1 MDLNFRKYIRCLIMA
16 VVLLFAFSCVRKD
29 DDSAVSGT
37 QGAILFNVLAEP
49 SSKLAYN
56 GVHTSFVN
64 NEEVGCVIAAK
75 NGDSYEFKSV
85 VKWVYQDG
93 VLLLQTE
100 NDQYVSRHTYKAMA
114 DQGFVSLNEDMD
126 YAFFFYY
133 PYVEGH
139 EPNNEATSDYYWE
152 HYPMGVATDYR
163 KDVENNIS
171 AVEKLSASDHLWVS
185 YTDDKSRI
193 DAGKFYEVPLTF
205 QKKTATVEVHYD
217 HNSGYTLDNVYIDAV
232 EGSAGVNT
240 RMEFNLKTGAYDL
253 TQPYDGLIYPGR
265 VNDDDGHDHDDGIHA
280 GGYRALFAP
289 QTITSWHL
297 CATITDNLNQVDG
310 IPRVFKFDVILED
323 KLQKLEEGRQ
333 YIFHIA
339 RQTNGDIMITDWTGD
354 SVEDLFGDSIT
365 APSDLSM
372 WSDNGRP
379 EEGGHVVIKEGETLI
394 IKGKGF
400 WDKDH
405 CVIRYVKLP
414 GVRVNAYDSES
425 NPAGFVLSEEDAE
438 GFRTISF
445 NLPVSATDGDVYL
458 VMATGSIKESPGSIR
473 TVKPVVAALSG
484 VTGGAG
490 SYSFDMDAYDTS
502 NPQKLTLTGS
512 DLDLVESVTFGEGY
526 ESEVIMP
533 SSPTQ
538 ISVVIP
544 EYAHSAN
551 LVLNLRNGLSLDSG
565 QYLEILNPNDEVA
578 ITGISGIFK
587 AGEIIVVRGTHL
599 NAVSFVRVT
608 VVGGALNISPQVSD
622 DGKVLTFEFPENG
635 RDGTLKFTKKDSNGY
650 DEMNPFYEYSFTTA
664 VPEYIDIVR
673 DDKTF
678 YIHGSNLDVVKTLDV
693 SFNGGSIQLTS
704 GFYNTQTHNISFN
717 ILQSNGDE
725 EIPSSGTVTFTT
737 KHDKSVSV
745 SYKFYPVVTSVTS
758 ANGLRPGQTVTIAGR
773 YLDEIDKVS
782 IFDYDRNNRL
792 DIGGTGIIHLGQ
804 GAGMTVTLPATSYD
818 YGNNAII
825 ELYKGAELVT
835 YYVVYPP
842 SNPTDDI

>member
-1 MDLNFRKYIRCLIMA
+1 MDLNFRKYIRCLTMA
-16 VVLLFAFSCVRKD
+16 VVLLAAFSCARKEND
-29 DDSAVSGT
+29 LAVSDT
-37 QGAILFNVLAEP
+37 PGALLFNVLAEP
-49 SSKLAYN
+49 SSRLAYN

-64 NEEVGCVIAAK
+64 EEKVGCVIAAK
-75 NGDSYEFKSV
+75 NGETYEFKSV
-85 VKWVYQDG
+85 VKWMYEDG

-100 NDQYVSRHTYKAMA
+100 NDEFVSRHTYQDMA
-114 DQGFVSLNEDMD
+114 DQGYVSLNQDME

-133 PYVEGH
+133 PYIEGK
-139 EPNNEATSDYYWE
+139 EPDNIATSPYYWE
-152 HYPMGVATDYR
+152 NYLMVVATDYR
-163 KDVENNIS
+163 KDDEKS
-171 AVEKLSASDHLWVS
+171 AVDKLSASDYLWVS

-193 DAGKFYEVPLTF
+193 NEGKFYEVPLTF
-205 QKKTATVEVHYD
+205 QKKTATIEVHYD

-232 EGSAGVNT
+232 AGSAGVMT
-240 RMEFNLKTGAYDL
+240 GMEFNLKTGEYDSV
-253 TQPYDGLIYPGR
+253 TPYDGLIYPGR
-265 VNDDDGHDHDDGIHA
+265 VNDDDGHEHDEGIHA
-280 GGYRALFAP
+280 GGYRMLFVP
-289 QTITSWHL
+289 QTIASWHL
-297 CATITDNLNQVDG
+297 HATITDNLNLVDG
-310 IPRVFKFDVILED
+310 NPRVFNFDVILEE
-323 KLQKLEEGRQ
+323 KLQTLEEGCQ

-354 SVEDLFGDSIT
+354 SVEDLFGDSIE

-372 WSDNGRP
+372 WSDNGRGK
-379 EEGGHVVIKEGETLI
+379 EDGHVVIKEGETLK

-405 CVIRYVKLP
+405 CVIRYVQLP
-414 GVRVNAYDSES
+414 GARVYET
-425 NPAGFVLSEEDAE
+425 NPSGFVLSEEDGE

-502 NPQKLTLTGS
+502 NPQKLTLKGS
-512 DLDLVESVTFGEGY
+512 DLDLVESITFGEGY
-526 ESEVIMP
+526 EADVILPALASE
-533 SSPTQ
+533 

-544 EYAHSAN
+544 EHAHSAE
-551 LVLNLRNGLSLDSG
+551 LVLNLRNGMSLDSG
-565 QYLEILNPNDEVA
+565 QYLEILNPNDEVSIIS
-578 ITGISGIFK
+578 ITGVFK
-587 AGEIIVVRGTHL
+587 GGEIIVVRGTHL

-608 VVGGALNISPQVSD
+608 VVGGALNIYPQVSD
-622 DGKVLTFEFPENG
+622 DGKMLTFEFPEEG
-635 RDGTLKFTKKDSNGY
+635 RDGTMKFTKKDSNGY

-693 SFNGGSIQLTS
+693 SFTGGSIQLTS

-717 ILQSNGDE
+717 ILQSNGGK

-737 KHDKSVSV
+737 KHDKTIEIP
-745 SYKFYPVVTSVTS
+745 YEFYPVVTSVTS

-792 DIGGTGIIHLGQ
+792 DISVTGGQ
-804 GAGMTVTLPATSYD
+804 GAGMTVTLPTTSYD
-818 YGNNAII
+818 YGYNAII

>member
-1 MDLNFRKYIRCLIMA
+1 MDLNFRKYIRCLTMA
-16 VVLLFAFSCVRKD
+16 VVLLAAFSCARKEND
-29 DDSAVSGT
+29 LAVSDT
-37 QGAILFNVLAEP
+37 PGALLFNVLAEP
-49 SSKLAYN
+49 SSRLAYN

-75 NGDSYEFKSV
+75 NGETYEFKSV
-85 VKWVYQDG
+85 VKWMYKDG

-100 NDQYVSRHTYKAMA
+100 NDEFVSRHTYQDMA
-114 DQGFVSLNEDMD
+114 DQGYVSLNQDME

-133 PYVEGH
+133 PYVEGK
-139 EPNNEATSDYYWE
+139 EPNNTFESPYYWE
-152 HYPMGVATDYR
+152 HYLMAVGTDYR
-163 KDVENNIS
+163 KDDLNNIS
-171 AVEKLSASDHLWVS
+171 AVDKLSASDHLWVS

-193 DAGKFYEVPLTF
+193 NDGKFYEVPLTF
-205 QKKTATVEVHYD
+205 QKKTATIEVHYD
-217 HNSGYTLDNVYIDAV
+217 HNNGYTLDNVYIDAV
-232 EGSAGVNT
+232 AGSAGVMT
-240 RMEFNLKTGAYDL
+240 GMEFNLKTGEYGSV
-253 TQPYDGLIYPGR
+253 TPYDGLIYPGR
-265 VNDDDGHDHDDGIHA
+265 VNDDDGHDHDEGIHA
-280 GGYRALFAP
+280 GGYRMLFVP
-289 QTITSWHL
+289 QTIASWHL
-297 CATITDNLNQVDG
+297 HATITDNLNLVDG
-310 IPRVFKFDVILED
+310 NPRVFDFDVILEE
-323 KLQKLEEGRQ
+323 KLQTLEEGCQ

-354 SVEDLFGDSIT
+354 SVEDLFGDAVT
-365 APSDLSM
+365 APSELSM
-372 WSDNGRP
+372 WSGRGK
-379 EEGGHVVIKEGETLI
+379 EDGHVVIKEGETLK

-400 WDKDH
+400 WDQDH
-405 CVIRYVKLP
+405 CVIRYVQLP
-414 GVRVNAYDSES
+414 GARVS
-425 NPAGFVLSEEDAE
+425 GFVLSEEDDAE

-502 NPQKLTLTGS
+502 DPPELTLTGS
-512 DLDLVESVTFGEGY
+512 DLDLVESITFGEGY
-526 ESEVIMP
+526 EADVLLPASASE
-533 SSPTQ
+533 

-544 EYAHSAN
+544 EHAHSAE

-565 QYLEILNPNDEVA
+565 QYLEIQNPNNELS
-578 ITGISGIFK
+578 IISISGVFK
-587 AGEIIVVRGTHL
+587 GGEIIVVRGTHL
-599 NAVSFVRVT
+599 NAVSLVQVT
-608 VVGGALNISPQVSD
+608 VEGGALNISPQVSD
-622 DGKVLTFEFPENG
+622 DGKMLTFEFPENG
-635 RDGTLKFTKKDSNGY
+635 RDGTLKFFKDGI
-650 DEMNPFYEYSFTTA
+650 DEVNPFYEYSFTTA

-678 YIHGSNLDVVKTLDV
+678 YIHGSNLDVVETLDV
-693 SFNGGSIQLTS
+693 SFDGGSIQLTS
-704 GFYNTQTHNISFN
+704 DFYNTQTHNISFN
-717 ILQSNGDE
+717 ILQSNDDE
-725 EIPSSGTVTFTT
+725 EIPSWGTVTFTT

-792 DIGGTGIIHLGQ
+792 DIGETGITHLDQ
-804 GAGMTVTLPATSYD
+804 GTGMTVTLETSHD
-818 YGNNAII
+818 YGYNAII
-825 ELYKGAELVT
+825 ELYKDAELVT